1 MAGNDT
7 LQGGSGN
14 DTLWGGDGD
23 DSLQG
28 EDGADVLTGGAG
40 SDTLTGGAGDDA
52 LTGGDGADTLDGGA
66 GNDVLY
72 GGAGDD
78 LLIGGPDTDVIDGGA
93 GIDTLVLTGNRAD
106 YLIRFNLAVNRFSLV
121 DTRAGSPD
129 GTDLA
134 DIEVFAFADGTI
146 LKGDLDYLTHTDA
159 STAWEITGA
168 DGSKSRLRFE
178 ADPANPALTQ
188 SVVERLTQAGAVLTR
203 TTFKADRTRT
213 AEAFDRNDAVDWIQS
228 IQFYDANGELLRQVT
243 DNDDGTFTI
252 KEWDPYGAQE
262 WRQRTT
268 HQDAQ
273 RRNVWQQDLLHE
285 GQERE
290 GVITSIERTWSYGPD
305 TTNTCPW
312 RARRATSRAP
322 RCCGPA
328 PTGSTHRTPW
338 RPSTGC
344 PGTGCST
351 RADGSATTGRRASGR
366 ATRRSTTRKA
376 ARRTSCTGTT
386 PRSTPT
392 PER

>member
-1 MAGNDT
+1 MFGATGNDTLIGGDGADGLVGGAGNDSLDGGAGADTLRGDEGADTLTGGAGNDLALGGADADVIRGDDGNDTLYGDGGHDT

-23 DSLQG
+23 DRLQG
-28 EDGADVLTGGAG
+28 EEGSDVLTGGAG
-40 SDTLTGGAGDDA
+40 SDTLMGGSGDDA
-52 LTGGDGADTLDGGA
+52 LTGGEGADTLDGGA
-66 GNDVLY
+66 GNDVIY
-72 GGAGDD
+72 GGGGDD

-93 GIDTLVLTGNRAD
+93 GTDTLVLTGNRAD
-106 YLIRFNLAVNRFSLV
+106 YLIRFNLAVGRFSLV

-178 ADPANPALTQ
+178 ADPADPSLTQ
-188 SVVERLTQAGAVLTR
+188 SVVERLTLTGEVLTR
-203 TTFKADRTRT
+203 TTFKANRTRT
-213 AEAFDRNDAVDWIQS
+213 AEAFDRNDDVDWIQS

-285 GQERE
+285 GQ
-290 GVITSIERTWSYGPD
+290 S
-305 TTNTCPW
+305 
-312 RARRATSRAP
+312 AR
-322 RCCGPA
+322 G
-328 PTGSTHRTPW
+328 
-338 RPSTGC
+338 
-344 PGTGCST
+344 
-351 RADGSATTGRRASGR
+351 
-366 ATRRSTTRKA
+366 
-376 ARRTSCTGTT
+376 
-386 PRSTPT
+386 
-392 PER
+392 